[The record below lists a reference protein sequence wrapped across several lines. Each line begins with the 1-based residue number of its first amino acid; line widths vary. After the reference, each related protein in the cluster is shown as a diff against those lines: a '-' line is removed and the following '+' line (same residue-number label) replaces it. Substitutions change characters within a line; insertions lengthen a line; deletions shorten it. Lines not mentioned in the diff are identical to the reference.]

1 MSGTIG
7 QNSPL
12 ANCAQSIVKDIVMFS
27 TEGKY
32 HFFFG
37 DETSINFFNNARK
50 RIRFPEKRYIG
61 VLELE
66 ECYKALPEQLGLL
79 VDIVPPKG
87 ISAEQAIQFLHGLEP
102 ELWQLWKEG
111 IFHLA
116 GRWNII
122 LPFQKELTRMGI
134 PDERIRSYALSP
146 IKSPDAALKF
156 PFFGL

>member
-1 MSGTIG
+1 MIM
-7 QNSPL
+7 L
-12 ANCAQSIVKDIVMFS
+12 L

-37 DETSINFFNNARK
+37 DDTSIHFFDNARK

-79 VDIVPPKG
+79 LDVVRPKG
-87 ISAEQAIQFLHGLEP
+87 ISGEQAIQFLHRLEP
-102 ELWQLWKEG
+102 ELWQLWKDG

-122 LPFQKELTRMGI
+122 LPFQKELAAMGI
-134 PDERIRSYALSP
+134 PDERIVTYALSP
-146 IKSPDAALKF
+146 VKSPNLAVKF
-156 PFFGL
+156 PFCGL

>member
-1 MSGTIG
+1 
-7 QNSPL
+7 
-12 ANCAQSIVKDIVMFS
+12 MFL

-37 DETSINFFNNARK
+37 DETSITFFDNARK
-50 RIRFPEKRYIG
+50 KIRHPEKRYIG

-66 ECYKALPEQLGLL
+66 ECYKALPEQLELL
-79 VDIVPPKG
+79 VDVVPQKG
-87 ISAEQAIQFLHGLEP
+87 VSAEHAIQFLHRLEP

-122 LPFQKELTRMGI
+122 LPFQKELTRMGV
-134 PDERIRSYALSP
+134 PDERIVVYALSP
-146 IKSPDAALKF
+146 VESPDLAIKF
-156 PFFGL
+156 PFCGL

>member
-1 MSGTIG
+1 
-7 QNSPL
+7 
-12 ANCAQSIVKDIVMFS
+12 MFL

-37 DETSINFFNNARK
+37 DETSIDFFDNARR

-66 ECYKALPEQLGLL
+66 ECYKALPERLGLL
-79 VDIVPPKG
+79 VDVVPPKG
-87 ISAEQAIQFLHGLEP
+87 ISAEHAIQFLHRLEP
-102 ELWQLWKEG
+102 EIWELWKEG

-134 PDERIRSYALSP
+134 PDERILIYAGP
-146 IKSPDAALKF
+146 PVKSPDPVIKF

>member
-1 MSGTIG
+1 
-7 QNSPL
+7 
-12 ANCAQSIVKDIVMFS
+12 MFL

-37 DETSINFFNNARK
+37 DETSIEFFDNARR
-50 RIRFPEKRYIG
+50 RIRYPEKRYIG

-79 VDIVPPKG
+79 VDVVPAKG
-87 ISAEQAIQFLHGLEP
+87 ISAEHAIQFLHRLEP
-102 ELWQLWKEG
+102 EIWELWKEG

-134 PDERIRSYALSP
+134 PDERILIYAGP
-146 IKSPDAALKF
+146 PVKSPDPVIKF

>member
-1 MSGTIG
+1 
-7 QNSPL
+7 
-12 ANCAQSIVKDIVMFS
+12 MFL

-37 DETSINFFNNARK
+37 DETSINFFDNARR

-66 ECYKALPEQLGLL
+66 ECYKALPERLGLL
-79 VDIVPPKG
+79 VDVVPPKG
-87 ISAEQAIQFLHGLEP
+87 ISAEHAIQFLHRLEP
-102 ELWQLWKEG
+102 EIWELWKEG

-122 LPFQKELTRMGI
+122 LPFQMCFI
-134 PDERIRSYALSP
+134 SFIRSP
-146 IKSPDAALKF
+146 VD
-156 PFFGL
+156 